1 MVLEKIGG
9 FILGLDAFGQSIG
22 LQIKGGSTFTTYIG
36 SFTSVFAYVVT
47 LSYAYYMGSMLFT
60 YGNSSISQMH
70 KHNFYDQF
78 NIYQPFPESS

>member
-22 LQIKGGSTFTTYIG
+22 LQIKGGSAFTTYIG

-47 LSYAYYMGSMLFT
+47 LSYAYYMGSQLILFEKT
-60 YGNSSISQMH
+60 SSSQLN
-70 KHNFYDQF
+70 KHNY
-78 NIYQPFPESS
+78 YS